1 MNVPGTTSE
10 TRFVVSSE
18 MTGFGDRERKNEERN
33 EKETVRRGERGERV
47 GYIRQRK
54 FPASEWSLHNF
65 PAPWFPYMLQMLG
78 GDSLSTGLCW
88 FKSIHTI
95 NGFITHL

>member
-18 MTGFGDRERKNEERN
+18 MTGFGDRDGKNEERN
-33 EKETVRRGERGERV
+33 EKKTVRRGEREERV

-54 FPASEWSLHNF
+54 IPASEWSLHNF
-65 PAPWFPYMLQMLG
+65 PAPWFPYMLQIAAGGRLAFYRAMLVQVH
-78 GDSLSTGLCW
+78 SQ
-88 FKSIHTI
+88 H
-95 NGFITHL
+95 